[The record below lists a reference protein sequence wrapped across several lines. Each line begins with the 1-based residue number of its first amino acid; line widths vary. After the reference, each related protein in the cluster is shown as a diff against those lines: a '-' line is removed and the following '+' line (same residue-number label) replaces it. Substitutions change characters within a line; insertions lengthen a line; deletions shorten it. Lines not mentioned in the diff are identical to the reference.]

1 MIKSTIAILAFSVAF
16 LFAGPVSY
24 YGELKASGN
33 KLIGSK
39 TGNPVQ
45 VKGVSLGWSNST
57 WESARFFNKTTVD
70 AMIDG
75 WKAEVIR
82 TPYGQDD
89 ASNLAR
95 VKVAIDAA
103 LAKDVYVVIDWH
115 SHNAHSQTAAATKF
129 FSQMA
134 RDYGDKDNVIFEIY
148 NEPTA
153 ENSGNWTNIKN
164 YANTVVDTIRKY
176 SDNLII
182 VGTPN
187 WCQDIDVVASSPIT
201 GNNRGNIAYVL
212 HFYAHSHNLTLGR
225 SAGTNKVFRTA
236 VLEVLNANLP
246 VFVSEYGTTHSDGG
260 CYPTQYNNCQN
271 NYNTH
276 NAANS
281 DAWHAFMDENK
292 ISSVA
297 WNINDK
303 YEGSAFFGTVNGGTF
318 TQTAA
323 NFTNQNMMTNS
334 GKYIFGKL
342 ADWALTAEW
351 RNPPPV
357 SILSKPVAVSNMF
370 VVNNS
375 VVVQA
380 FDAAELKIFNLRG
393 SLLRKVNLEKGS
405 HTVSLSDMPKGVYIA
420 KISINNQMQVLN
432 VPIK

>member
-1 MIKSTIAILAFSVAF
+1 MIKNIIAIVAFSAVF

-45 VKGVSLGWSNST
+45 VKGVSLGWSNSN
-57 WESARFFNKTTVD
+57 WESEAFFNANTVN
-70 AMIDG
+70 AMVDG

-82 TPYGQDD
+82 TPYGEDN

-95 VKVAIDAA
+95 VKVAVDAA

-115 SHNAHSQTAAATKF
+115 SHSAHSQTATATKF

-134 RDYGDKDNVIFEIY
+134 REYGDKDNVIFEIY

-153 ENSGNWTNIKN
+153 ANGGTWTNIKN

-201 GNNRGNIAYVL
+201 GSNRGNIAYVL
-212 HFYAHSHNLTLGR
+212 HFYARSHNLTSGT
-225 SAGTNKVFRTA
+225 SAGTKKVFRTA
-236 VLEVLNANLP
+236 ILEVLNANLP
-246 VFVSEYGTTHSDGG
+246 VFVSEYGTTDADGG
-260 CYPTQYNNCQN
+260 DPNKG
-271 NYNTH
+271 NYNSH
-276 NAANS
+276 NDANS
-281 DAWHAFMDENK
+281 NAWHTFMDEHK

-297 WNINDK
+297 WNVNDK
-303 YEGSAFFGTVNGGTF
+303 YEGSAFFGTNSAT
-318 TQTAA
+318 TSTANRFNQSNSA

-334 GKYIFGKL
+334 GKYIYNKL
-342 ADWALTAEW
+342 LAWANVAEW
-351 RNPPPV
+351 RNPPA
-357 SILSKPVAVSNMF
+357 SISPKPIASRNIF
-370 VVNNS
+370 VTNNS
-375 VVVQA
+375 IVMQNS
-380 FDAAELKIFNLRG
+380 DAAELQIFNLQG
-393 SLLRKVNLEKGS
+393 NLLRKVNVGKGS
-405 HTVSLSDMPKGVYIA
+405 HTVSLYDMPKGLYIL
-420 KISINNQMQVLN
+420 KVSINNQMQVLN

>member
-1 MIKSTIAILAFSVAF
+1 MVKNAIAILAFSVVF

-45 VKGVSLGWSNST
+45 VKGVSLGWSNT
-57 WESARFFNKTTVD
+57 GWESARFFNKTTVD

-89 ASNLAR
+89 AANLAR

-153 ENSGNWTNIKN
+153 QNSGTWTNIKT

-201 GNNRGNIAYVL
+201 GNNRDNIAYVL
-212 HFYAHSHNLTLGR
+212 HFYAHSHNLASGTT
-225 SAGTNKVFRTA
+225 AGTRKVFRTA
-236 VLEVLNANLP
+236 ILEVLNANLP

-260 CYPTQYNNCQN
+260 SSGA

-276 NAANS
+276 NEASSN
-281 DAWHAFMDENK
+281 AWHAFMDENK

-303 YEGSAFFGTVNGGTF
+303 YEGSAFFGTSNASGFTF
-318 TQTAA
+318 NQTAA
-323 NFTNQNMMTNS
+323 NFVNTSMMTNS

-357 SILSKPVAVSNMF
+357 SISPKPMASRNIFVA
-370 VVNNS
+370 NNS
-375 VVVQA
+375 IVMQA
-380 FDAAELKIFNLRG
+380 SDAAELKIFNLQG
-393 SLLRKVNLEKGS
+393 SLLRKLNMGKGS
-405 HTVSLSDMPKGVYIA
+405 HTVSLSDMPKGLYIA
-420 KISINNQMQVLN
+420 KISINNQMQVIN
-432 VPIK
+432 VPVK